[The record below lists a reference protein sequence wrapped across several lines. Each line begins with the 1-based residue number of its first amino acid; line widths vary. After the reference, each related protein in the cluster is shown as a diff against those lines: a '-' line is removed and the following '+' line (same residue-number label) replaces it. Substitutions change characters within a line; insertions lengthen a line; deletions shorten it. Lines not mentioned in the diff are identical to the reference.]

1 MNPNQCTVVLRP
13 RSPFEVFDLVLLY
26 LRANHRSLLRL
37 WALVVLPPWVMLALP
52 CWWLGGHWGIL
63 FLVLVVLPLLQGP
76 FTVLGGHLLFND
88 DLGSLQALRRAWAPQ
103 MLLAGAMSA
112 VVGAV
117 VLLMSCGFG
126 SMVWLPASAF
136 VPECLLLERVPFA
149 RALQR
154 SRVLCVG
161 HVGAALVASVSRFWL
176 TVWGALVAELGGQ
189 LIVANG
195 LQLGTPFGSVLE
207 GQVTPFVLFGIL
219 AMQPLHALYRLL
231 LYIDVRTRV
240 EGWDLQVAF
249 RSAVLERQ
257 R

>member
-26 LRANHRSLLRL
+26 LRANHRPLLRL

-52 CWWLGGHWGIL
+52 CWWFEGHWAIL
-63 FLVLVVLPLLQGP
+63 FLVPVVLPLLQGP
-76 FTVLGGHLLFND
+76 FTVLGGHLLFD
-88 DLGSLQALRRAWAPQ
+88 HDLGALEALRRGWAPSV
-103 MLLAGAMSA
+103 LAAGLGNTALS
-112 VVGAV
+112 GLV
-117 VLLMSCGFG
+117 VLFSCGFG
-126 SMVWLPASAF
+126 AVAWLPVTLF
-136 VPECLLLERVPFA
+136 VPESLLLERVSLG
-149 RALQR
+149 RAIQR
-154 SRVLCVG
+154 SRVLGMG
-161 HVGAALVASVSRFWL
+161 HPGAALVGVFSRLWL
-176 TVWGALVAELGGQ
+176 TLWGALVAELGGQ

-195 LQLGTPFGSVLE
+195 LQLGEPFGSAMQL
-207 GQVTPFVLFGIL
+207 QVTPFLLFGLL